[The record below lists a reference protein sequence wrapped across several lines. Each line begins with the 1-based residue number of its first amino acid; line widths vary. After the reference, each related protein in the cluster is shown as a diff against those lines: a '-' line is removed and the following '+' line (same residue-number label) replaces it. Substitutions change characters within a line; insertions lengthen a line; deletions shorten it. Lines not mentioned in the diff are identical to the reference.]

1 MHMRYEVCVSNQSFT
16 VALMHKSTP
25 SKIGVMEIK
34 HLIVDLTRYIK
45 RYIKKHDVRVVV
57 FNIYLATFLLAA
69 NALVRLSFSRV
80 ERRMTS
86 LN

>member
-45 RYIKKHDVRVVV
+45 KHDVRVVV